1 MGRTGTGVGNLD
13 QMKPWTVIS
22 VAALHLV
29 FTAGLAGCSSPAE
42 TTPPTVAA
50 VRTAPAETKALLETV
65 TAYGQAEFNP
75 SAVRT
80 LTATFEAQVDQVHV
94 NLGQA
99 VGAGQPIV
107 TLIASPATRLDLDR
121 FAREAVVA
129 GAEAARLQRLRADGL
144 ASDAEVAT
152 AVAAAATAREAS
164 SNLRRLTGGGRVTL
178 TAPAAGVID
187 NLPASPGTLV
197 AAGGL
202 VASVASTRLL
212 NARLGVEVEDAQRIQ
227 PGAAI
232 RLTGLHEDGAAVE
245 ARAASV
251 DRRVDPAT
259 RLAAVIVA
267 LPSGSPVLPGEALKG
282 EIVVGEQAAAVVVP
296 RAALYEGDQPY
307 VFVVAR
313 NLASRRP
320 VSVGLE
326 QADLVQLASG
336 VRVGERVVI
345 EGGPSLSD
353 GMSVR
358 EAPAAPAA
366 KP

>member
-1 MGRTGTGVGNLD
+1 
-13 QMKPWTVIS
+13 MKSWTIIGA
-22 VAALHLV
+22 AALMATLMG
-29 FTAGLAGCSSPAE
+29 AAGCSSPTE
-42 TTPPTVAA
+42 TAPAPTAA
-50 VRTAPAETKALLETV
+50 VRTALAETKALQETV

-99 VGAGQPIV
+99 VSAGQPIV
-107 TLIASPATRLDLDR
+107 TLIASPTTRLDLDR
-121 FAREAVVA
+121 FAREAAVA
-129 GAEAARLQRLRADGL
+129 SAEAARLQRLRADGL

-164 SNLRRLTGGGRVTL
+164 QNLRRLTGGGRVTL
-178 TAPAAGVID
+178 TAPTAGVID
-187 NLPASPGTLV
+187 TLPASPGTLV

-232 RLTGLHEDGAAVE
+232 RLNGLHEAGAAVE

-282 EIVVGEQAAAVVVP
+282 EIVVGEQMAAVVVP
-296 RAALYEGDQPY
+296 RAAVLYEGDQPY

-313 NLASRRP
+313 NLATRRP
-320 VSVGLE
+320 VVVGLE
-326 QADLVQLASG
+326 QADVTQLSSG

-353 GMSVR
+353 GMMVR
-358 EAPAAPAA
+358 ETPTAPAA

>member
-1 MGRTGTGVGNLD
+1 MKNWTLVG
-13 QMKPWTVIS
+13 
-22 VAALHLV
+22 VAALHLSLM
-29 FTAGLAGCSSPAE
+29 AGLTGCSPRVE
-42 TTPPTVAA
+42 TTPPPVAA
-50 VRTAPAETKALLETV
+50 VRTVPAETRTLQETI

-75 SAVRT
+75 SAART
-80 LTATFEAQVDQVHV
+80 LTATFEAQVGQVHV
-94 NLGQA
+94 TLGEA
-99 VGAGQPIV
+99 VRVGQPIV

-121 FAREAVVA
+121 FAREAAVA
-129 GAEAARLQRLRADGL
+129 GAEAARLRRLRADGL

-152 AVAAAATAREAS
+152 AVAAAATASEAS
-164 SNLRRLTGGGRVTL
+164 ANLRRLTGGGRVTL
-178 TAPAAGVID
+178 SAPVAGVID

-197 AAGGL
+197 APGGL

-282 EIVVGEQAAAVVVP
+282 EIVVGEQTAAVVVP
-296 RAALYEGDQPY
+296 RAAVLYEGDQPY

-313 NLASRRP
+313 NVASRRP
-320 VSVGLE
+320 VVVGLE
-326 QADLVQLASG
+326 QAEAVQVSAG
-336 VRVGERVVI
+336 VRPGERVVI

-353 GMSVR
+353 GMATR
-358 EAPAAPAA
+358 ETPTRPAA

>member
-1 MGRTGTGVGNLD
+1 
-13 QMKPWTVIS
+13 MKPWTVIS

-296 RAALYEGDQPY
+296 RAAVLYEGDQPY